1 MIATAANPNRM
12 NIDLGCGVEK
22 RPGYLGVDRKL
33 LTGVDV
39 VADLEAPLPLRTSSI
54 DRVYSKSVMEHLDK
68 FESAMAE
75 LHRIVRPGG
84 EIELRVPHFSSPLS
98 FSDYTHRRF
107 FGYYSFDY
115 FVPSAEQ
122 RSRRK
127 VPDFYTDFKF
137 RIVSKR
143 LEFVTYFRPLL
154 PLYWLLQRLVNS
166 SEAAALLYESM
177 LCYAIPCYSIAV
189 RLTPIK

>member
-1 MIATAANPNRM
+1 M
-12 NIDLGCGVEK
+12 NIDLGCGVQK
-22 RPGYLGVDRKL
+22 RPGYVGVDGKL
-33 LTGVDV
+33 LPGIDV
-39 VADLEAPLPLRTSSI
+39 AADLEAPLPFRTNSI
-54 DRVYSKSVMEHLDK
+54 DRVYSKSVMEHLDR

-75 LHRIVRPGG
+75 LHRVVKAGG

-115 FVPSAEQ
+115 FVPIAAQ
-122 RSRRK
+122 KSRRK
-127 VPDFYTDFKF
+127 VPDFYTPFKF
-137 RIVSKR
+137 AILSKR
-143 LEFVTYFRPLL
+143 LQFVTYFLPLL
-154 PLYWLLQRLVNS
+154 PFYWLFEKLVNS

-177 LCYAIPCYSIAV
+177 FCYAIPCYSIEV